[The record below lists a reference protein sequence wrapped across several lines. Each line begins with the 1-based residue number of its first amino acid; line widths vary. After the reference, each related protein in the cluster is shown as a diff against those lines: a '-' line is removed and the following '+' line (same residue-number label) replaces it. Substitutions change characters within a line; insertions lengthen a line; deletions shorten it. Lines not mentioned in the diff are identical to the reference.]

1 MPFIANPATPADEA
15 PIENFSGFWP
25 AFEPAA
31 VRAIMRLESDVTPER
46 LAQLLQNAI
55 LDVNEA
61 LNDFVAEKQADG
73 LTFNDLPAESQ
84 HQYRR
89 AVYATAQAQLLEDM
103 IDYDTTATGTDR
115 AESVTPAI
123 GVQQRSATLAIRS
136 IKKTMATPPAPF
148 TELI

>member
-25 AFEPAA
+25 AFEASSA
-31 VRAIMRLESDVTPER
+31 REVMRLESDITPAR

-55 LDVNEA
+55 LDVNDA
-61 LNDFVAEKQADG
+61 LTDFVAEKQADG
-73 LTFNDLPAESQ
+73 MTFVDLPAESQ

-89 AVYATAQAQLLEDM
+89 AVYATAQAQLLADM

-115 AESVTPAI
+115 ADAANPAI
-123 GVQQRSATLAIRS
+123 GIQQRSATLAIRS
-136 IKKTMATPPAPF
+136 LKKTMATPPAPF